1 MAFCSKCGAEVPASS
16 RFCQRCGA
24 EQPAAAA
31 PVVLVARGP
40 KSPIL
45 ALILSCFISGL
56 GQLYNGEIGKGVGFL
71 IAYFVAW
78 ACFWALIWLPVIHW
92 IPSAVVWVWGMV
104 DAYQSAE
111 RINRE
116 PRQVVGQA

>member
-1 MAFCSKCGAEVPASS
+1 M
-16 RFCQRCGA
+16 
-24 EQPAAAA
+24 
-31 PVVLVARGP
+31 VVRSA
-40 KSPIL
+40 KSPIV
-45 ALILSCFISGL
+45 ALILSFFISGL
-56 GQLYNGEIGKGVGFL
+56 GQLYNGEIGKGVAFL
-71 IAYFVAW
+71 IGYFVAW
-78 ACFWALIWLPVIHW
+78 VCFWALIWLPVIHW

>member
-45 ALILSCFISGL
+45 ALILSFFISGL

-116 PRQVVGQA
+116 PRQVLGQA